1 MEGLV
6 MGTFTGKNVLVT
18 GATGLVGGAYTEKL
32 LSEGA
37 NVFALIADIPANCE
51 LKRSGNLEKVTQ
63 IYGDLSN
70 REVVAR
76 AITAYEIEAIFHFG
90 AQTIVGTAL
99 LDPIGTFQS
108 NIQGTWN
115 ILEASRNSKGL
126 VRCIVVASSDKAYG
140 ESSVLPYLEDFPLHG
155 KSPYDVSKSCTD
167 LLAQS
172 YARTYNM
179 PIGIARCGNIY
190 GPGDLNWSRIVPST
204 IKSITLGQQPV
215 LRSDGKNL
223 RDYVYIKD
231 VVSAYHTLGS
241 SIFNGDIESGEF
253 NFSVDSPKSVLEIYY
268 AVCNAVGVKVEPLI
282 LNSAQ
287 AEIKDQ
293 FLSSRKANQI
303 LNWSAK
309 YDLELGLNE
318 TVPWYQRVIREGRG
332 L

>member
-1 MEGLV
+1 
-6 MGTFTGKNVLVT
+6 MGTFTGKNVLIT
-18 GATGLVGGAYTEKL
+18 GATGLVGGAFTQTL

-37 NVFALIADIPANCE
+37 NVFALIVEIPANCE
-51 LKRSGNLEKVTQ
+51 LKTSGNLEKVTQ
-63 IYGDLSN
+63 VFGDLN
-70 REVVAR
+70 NHEAITR
-76 AITAYEIEAIFHFG
+76 AIAGYEIEAIFHFG

-99 LDPIGTFQS
+99 LDPIGTFQA

-115 ILEASRNSKGL
+115 ILEAARISKNI
-126 VRCIVVASSDKAYG
+126 VKSVVVASSDKAYG
-140 ESSVLPYLEDFPLHG
+140 ESSNLPYLEDFPLHG

-172 YARTYNM
+172 YAKTYDL

-204 IKSITLGQQPV
+204 IKSITLGEQPV

-231 VVSAYHTLGS
+231 VISAYHTLGS
-241 SIFNGDIESGEF
+241 AIFNGDIHSGEF
-253 NFSVDSPKSVLEIYY
+253 NFSVDSPNSVLEIYY
-268 AVCNAVGVKVEPLI
+268 TVCEVMGVKIEPLI
-282 LNSAQ
+282 LNRAQ

-293 FLSSRKANQI
+293 FLSSKKANKI

-309 YDLELGLNE
+309 YDLKQGLIE
-318 TVPWYQRVIREGRG
+318 TVPWYQKIIGEGSG
-332 L
+332 V